1 VFLPALDEAIED
13 GEAAIAEEYRDLLV
27 RRLVRATEE
36 LREAA
41 IP

>member
-13 GEAAIAEEYRDLLV
+13 GDPAIAEQYRDLLV
-27 RRLVRATEE
+27 RRLARATEE
-36 LREAA
+36 LEQA